1 MSDWKSS
8 APPGERS
15 VSSDTSSARGVIG
28 RQRVACVVG
37 ACVLSLLVGVSC
49 AMEKPPVELRLD
61 SPPKPESIPLSEEER
76 ETLRKHPHL
85 GELVQAWSGRGFS
98 VDYEGEAISF
108 QAERAYTTIQ
118 EGLVVSVDLY
128 SPNLTADELHR
139 LMMSAFRFWEAPPAK
154 VRKFE
159 EWWQGSRERIV
170 EMRIGEGI
178 RSVTLGVC
186 PSFNQEKPHIF
197 KCIVFWG
204 FPRDRAEGDPAS
216 LE

>member
-1 MSDWKSS
+1 MSS
-8 APPGERS
+8 E
-15 VSSDTSSARGVIG
+15 TSSARGLIG
-28 RQRVACVVG
+28 RQRVACLVG

-61 SPPKPESIPLSEEER
+61 SPPTPESIPLTEEER

-98 VDYEGEAISF
+98 VDYEGETISF

-128 SPNLTADELHR
+128 TPNLDGDELHE
-139 LMMSAFRFWEAPPAK
+139 LMTKALRFWKASPDKVEKYEAWRRADRMS
-154 VRKFE
+154 V
-159 EWWQGSRERIV
+159 V
-170 EMRIGEGI
+170 NMNIGDSKRGM
-178 RSVTLGVC
+178 SVGVC
-186 PSFNQEKPHIF
+186 PSFNREKPHIF